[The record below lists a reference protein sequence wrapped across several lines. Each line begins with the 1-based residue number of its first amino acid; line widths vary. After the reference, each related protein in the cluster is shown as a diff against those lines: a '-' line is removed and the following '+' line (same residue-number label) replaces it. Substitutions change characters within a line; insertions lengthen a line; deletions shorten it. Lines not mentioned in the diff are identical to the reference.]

1 MILRQRLHFIKI
13 EFRSKILMIGSYL
26 SRSLGIL
33 FLMACFG
40 ALMNPPP
47 YIVISGI
54 FLIMGLV
61 LLPPTSRIT
70 KQKLNWEIKGGT
82 KTMIVLGGFLLV
94 CLVVPQVNLETNSFS
109 INYSHR
115 RSH

>member
-1 MILRQRLHFIKI
+1 
-13 EFRSKILMIGSYL
+13 MIGSYL
-26 SRSLGIL
+26 SRSLGML

-47 YIVISGI
+47 YILIGGI

-61 LLPPTSRIT
+61 LLPPTSKIT
-70 KQKLNWEIKGGT
+70 KRRLNWEIKGGI
-82 KTMIVLGGFLLV
+82 KTIVVLVGFSLV

-109 INYSHR
+109 INYSDR
-115 RSH
+115 EVVN

>member
-1 MILRQRLHFIKI
+1 
-13 EFRSKILMIGSYL
+13 MIGFYL

-47 YIVISGI
+47 YILIGTI

-61 LLPPTSRIT
+61 LLPATSKIT
-70 KQKLNWEIKGGT
+70 KKKLNWNIKGGT
-82 KTMIVLGGFLLV
+82 KTIVILVGFLLV

-109 INYSHR
+109 INYR
-115 RSH
+115 DRKAVN

>member
-1 MILRQRLHFIKI
+1 
-13 EFRSKILMIGSYL
+13 MIGSYL
-26 SRSLGIL
+26 SRSLGML

-47 YIVISGI
+47 YILIGGI

-61 LLPPTSRIT
+61 LLPPTSKIT
-70 KQKLNWEIKGGT
+70 KRRLNWEIKGGI
-82 KTMIVLGGFLLV
+82 KTIVVLVGFSLV

-109 INYSHR
+109 INYSD
-115 RSH
+115 RSYR